1 MTRPRSLSTHM
12 TLLLLAFSILW
23 ALCGA
28 PLTAAEFAAVP
39 GAVLR
44 MLRQTPQRM
53 LAILACWL
61 E

>member
-1 MTRPRSLSTHM
+1 MTRPHRLSTHM
-12 TLLLLAFSILW
+12 TLVLLAASILW

-39 GAVLR
+39 DAAMR
-44 MLRQTPQRM
+44 MLRQTPRRM
-53 LAILACWL
+53 LAVLAFWL